1 MANQLPFPSF
11 TRVWHNK
18 IYPTIDPSQNPSIAA
33 TGKKVVISGGGSGIG
48 PHIVKAFAAAGA
60 LQIVIFGRRIETLKR
75 TQEKVKREFPGTE
88 VDVLV
93 ADIADE
99 PSVCKLAADI
109 KRLYG
114 TWDVFVSNAGYSP
127 ELLSVT
133 DSITSEWFK
142 AFDVNVKGNF
152 LLVRE
157 FVPFAAA
164 TGAVFVHVSSG
175 ACHALPRP
183 GHSAYCAA
191 KLASTKIMEHF
202 QRECSHIRFT
212 SIHPGIIPT
221 EMANTLFKV
230 SKALPIDDA
239 SLPAAFAVWVASSE
253 ADFARGRML
262 WCNWD
267 VGELKMRASEIIE
280 KNLLVTSLEGWAT
293 YFPDPSSEVY
303 KGILAEFLG

>member
-33 TGKKVVISGGGSGIG
+33 IGKKVVISGGGSGIG

-60 LQIVIFGRRIETLKR
+60 LRIE
-75 TQEKVKREFPGTE
+75 EVKREFPGTE

-109 KRLYG
+109 KRLHG

-152 LLVRE
+152 FLVRE
-157 FVPFAAA
+157 VAPFAAA

-202 QRECSHIRFT
+202 QRECSPIRFT

-221 EMANTLFKV
+221 EMANTLFKQV
-230 SKALPIDDA
+230 FRRPSQSGLRAAKRILPGA
-239 SLPAAFAVWVASSE
+239 GCCGAT
-253 ADFARGRML
+253 G
-262 WCNWD
+262 
-267 VGELKMRASEIIE
+267 
-280 KNLLVTSLEGWAT
+280 TLE
-293 YFPDPSSEVY
+293 S
-303 KGILAEFLG
+303 